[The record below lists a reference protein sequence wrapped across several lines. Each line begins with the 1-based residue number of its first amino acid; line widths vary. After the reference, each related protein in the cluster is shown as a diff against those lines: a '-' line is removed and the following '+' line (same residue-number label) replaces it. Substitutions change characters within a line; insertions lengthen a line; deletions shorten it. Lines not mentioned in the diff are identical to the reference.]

1 MSKDVLFLCRQGIH
15 QYLCQE
21 VLGVFVTTAGR
32 TNEIMTANARAIALE
47 LNADFVP
54 RKKRS
59 VSALQEIVKDD
70 CLVVGKERL
79 ELFPLGDA
87 EPFFFHPNSAMFR
100 IKRLMKG
107 ENDPLVD
114 AAKLQEGMSFL
125 DCSLGLGSDSIVAS
139 FIVGESGSVTGIEAR
154 PELEYLVKTGL
165 KTWDSGYEAINHAM
179 GKINVVQGYSLQF
192 LLAQENESFDCV
204 YFDPM
209 FDESIL
215 ESDGIRGLTHFAVY
229 EGLSQEVIQEA
240 IRVARK
246 RVILKDHFR
255 SKRFEDF
262 GFNVYRRKTAKFH
275 FGVIEKE

>member
-1 MSKDVLFLCRQGIH
+1 M
-15 QYLCQE
+15 
-21 VLGVFVTTAGR
+21 FVTTAGR
-32 TNEIMTANARAIALE
+32 TNEEMVAQARKIADE
-47 LNADFVP
+47 LKADFVP

-59 VSALQEIVKDD
+59 VMAIQEIIQED

-79 ELFPLGDA
+79 ELYPFGEK

-107 ENDPLVD
+107 ESDPLID
-114 AAKLQEGMSFL
+114 AAKLEAGMSFL

-139 FIVGESGSVTGIEAR
+139 FVAGKTGSVIGIEAR
-154 PELEYLVKTGL
+154 QELAYLVKNGL
-165 KTWDSGYEAINHAM
+165 KTWYSGYESINQAM
-179 GKINVVQGYSLQF
+179 HRIKVIEGNSLEI
-192 LLAQENESFDCV
+192 LKKHEDNSIDCV

-215 ESDGIRGLTHFAVY
+215 ESDGIRGLTHFAIY
-229 EGLSQEVIQEA
+229 EGLSKETIDHA

-255 SKRFEDF
+255 SKRFEEF
-262 GFNVYRRKTAKFH
+262 GFEVYQRKSAKFH